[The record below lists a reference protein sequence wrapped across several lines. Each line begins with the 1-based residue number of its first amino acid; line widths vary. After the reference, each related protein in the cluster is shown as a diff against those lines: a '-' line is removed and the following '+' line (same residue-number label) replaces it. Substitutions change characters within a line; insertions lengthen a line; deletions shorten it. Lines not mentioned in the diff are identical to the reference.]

1 VTSCKY
7 SQQEIIMRE
16 QLVNEDDYRGSML
29 QAWIEAARQMPSQK
43 QRDDFGRLLDWA
55 RLHDLPMP
63 LSGDGVADY
72 LLELMVDG
80 ASLGDIRRA
89 STSIIACYDEH
100 RCFLDRL
107 PIRAALNLAAAQ
119 LAPNRTLN

>member
-1 VTSCKY
+1 
-7 SQQEIIMRE
+7 MRE

-43 QRDDFGRLLDWA
+43 QRDDFGRFLDWA
-55 RLHDLPMP
+55 RFHDLPMP

-72 LLELMVDG
+72 LLKLMVDG
-80 ASLGDIRRA
+80 ASLREIKRVAG
-89 STSIIACYDEH
+89 SIIACYDEH
-100 RCFLDRL
+100 RCFLDRAPL
-107 PIRAALNLAAAQ
+107 QAALDLVAAQ